1 MTTLQ
6 SPSASDPPAP
16 ARERILAAARR
27 LFYENGI
34 RATGVDRIIAES
46 GVAKMSFY
54 RNFPSKKDLVLAFLR
69 WRHEFWMDWFTHRVD
84 ALRRERP
91 GAGLAV
97 MALALREWFEEPGF
111 RGCAFINA
119 AAETTGDAGEVLRL
133 VQEHKQ
139 SLCDYIRTLM
149 PDPADPRAG
158 EAARLA
164 LLVIDGAIVRAQITG
179 DAGAAASEAEALLS
193 LLERGAPFPQQEPA
207 ASTAGSSGRIR

>member
-1 MTTLQ
+1 MNDQ
-6 SPSASDPPAP
+6 PSS
-16 ARERILAAARR
+16 ARERILATACR
-27 LFYENGI
+27 LFYQNGI
-34 RATGVDRIIAES
+34 RATGIDRIIAES

-69 WRHEFWMDWFTHRVD
+69 WRHDFWMDWFTRRVD

-91 GAGLAV
+91 AAGLAV
-97 MALALREWFEEPGF
+97 MASALREWFEEPGF

-119 AAETTGDAGEVLRL
+119 AAETVDDAGEVLRL

-149 PDPADPRAG
+149 PDPADAG
-158 EAARLA
+158 SGEVARMA

-179 DAGAAASEAEALLS
+179 DAGAAAGEAEALLS
-193 LLERGAPFPQQEPA
+193 LLEREAVSVRMPP
-207 ASTAGSSGRIR
+207 